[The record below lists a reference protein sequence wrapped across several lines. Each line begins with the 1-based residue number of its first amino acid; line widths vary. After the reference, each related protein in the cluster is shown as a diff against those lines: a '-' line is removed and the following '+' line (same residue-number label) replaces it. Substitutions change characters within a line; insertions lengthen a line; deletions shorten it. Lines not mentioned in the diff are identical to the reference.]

1 MKEDYNLWLFSA
13 VLTALSVCYI
23 FAYFSFVEKI
33 ENWERILFVVSEV
46 VFLLFASLW
55 SSSIHYKKFN
65 IEKIITSP
73 LLRARQTASIV
84 NEELKTDIEVS
95 YNIIEWSGPYEWIGN
110 TIEEIKLTDSFK
122 NYNNNPLNLK
132 NTLESLKNVHDRFK
146 LDYEKYENTLFVSH
160 QDTIRAFT
168 YYYLEEKDFT
178 KNRPVHCEL
187 QSIENKIINTY

>member
-1 MKEDYNLWLFSA
+1 MSNLFLRHGEVQNEKDVFYA
-13 VLTALSVCYI
+13 NLPGFYLSSKGEMQ
-23 FAYFSFVEKI
+23 AKDAARKI
-33 ENWERILFVVSEV
+33 
-46 VFLLFASLW
+46 
-55 SSSIHYKKFN
+55 KKLFN

-84 NEELKTDIEVS
+84 NEELKIDIGVS
-95 YNIIEWSGPYEWIGN
+95 HNIIEWSGQYEWIGK

-132 NTLESLKNVHDRFK
+132 NTLESLRNVYDRFK

-178 KNRPVHCEL
+178 KNRPVHCEI
-187 QSIENKIINTY
+187 QSIENKVIYSY

>member
-1 MKEDYNLWLFSA
+1 MSNIFLRHGEVQNEKDVFYANLPGFYLSSKGETQAKDSA
-13 VLTALSVCYI
+13 R
-23 FAYFSFVEKI
+23 KI
-33 ENWERILFVVSEV
+33 KNL
-46 VFLLFASLW
+46 
-55 SSSIHYKKFN
+55 FN

-84 NEELKTDIEVS
+84 NEELKIDIEIS
-95 YNIIEWSGPYEWIGN
+95 HNIIEWSGPYEWIGK

-122 NYNNNPLNLK
+122 NYNNNPLNLT
-132 NTLESLKNVHDRFK
+132 NTLESLRNVYDRFK

-178 KNRPVHCEL
+178 KNRPVHCEI
-187 QSIENKIINTY
+187 QSIENKVINSY

>member
-1 MKEDYNLWLFSA
+1 MGNLFLRHGEVQNEKDVFYA
-13 VLTALSVCYI
+13 NLPGFYLSSKGEMQ
-23 FAYFSFVEKI
+23 ARDAAKKI
-33 ENWERILFVVSEV
+33 
-46 VFLLFASLW
+46 
-55 SSSIHYKKFN
+55 KKLFN

-84 NEELKTDIEVS
+84 NEELKTDIDVS
-95 YNIIEWSGPYEWIGN
+95 YNIIEWSGPYEWIGK
-110 TIEEIKLTDSFK
+110 TIEEIKLTDSVK

-146 LDYEKYENTLFVSH
+146 LEYEKYENTLFVSH

-168 YYYLEEKDFT
+168 YYYLEEKDFI

-187 QSIENKIINTY
+187 QSIENKLINTY

>member
-1 MKEDYNLWLFSA
+1 MSNLFLRHGEVQNDKDVFYANLPGFYLSEKGELQAKDASKKIKKLF
-13 VLTALSVCYI
+13 TI
-23 FAYFSFVEKI
+23 Q
-33 ENWERILFVVSEV
+33 
-46 VFLLFASLW
+46 
-55 SSSIHYKKFN
+55 
-65 IEKIITSP
+65 KIISSP
-73 LLRARQTASIV
+73 LLRARQTADIISRELSIKV
-84 NEELKTDIEVS
+84 EVS
-95 YNIIEWSGPYEWIGN
+95 HNIIEWSGPNEWIGK
-110 TIEEIKLTDSFK
+110 TIKEIKITDSFK

-187 QSIENKIINTY
+187 QFLENKLIKTY

>member
-1 MKEDYNLWLFSA
+1 MSNLFLRHGEVQNKKDIFYA
-13 VLTALSVCYI
+13 NLPGFYLSNKGELQ
-23 FAYFSFVEKI
+23 ANEAAKKI
-33 ENWERILFVVSEV
+33 
-46 VFLLFASLW
+46 
-55 SSSIHYKKFN
+55 KKLFN
-65 IEKIITSP
+65 IQKIISSP

-84 NEELKTDIEVS
+84 GEELNIDIEIS
-95 YNIIEWSGPYEWIGN
+95 HNIIEWSGQYEWVGK

-122 NYNNNPLNLK
+122 NYNNDPLNLK

-187 QSIENKIINTY
+187 QSIENKLINTY

>member
-1 MKEDYNLWLFSA
+1 MGNLFLRHGEVQNQKNVFYA
-13 VLTALSVCYI
+13 NLPGFYLSNKGEI
-23 FAYFSFVEKI
+23 QAKNAGKKI
-33 ENWERILFVVSEV
+33 
-46 VFLLFASLW
+46 
-55 SSSIHYKKFN
+55 KKLFN

-73 LLRARQTASIV
+73 LLRARQTANIV
-84 NEELKTDIEVS
+84 NEELKIDIVVS
-95 YNIIEWSGPYEWIGN
+95 YNIIEWSGPHEWIGK

-122 NYNNNPLNLK
+122 NYNNDPLNLK

-187 QSIENKIINTY
+187 QSIENKRVTTY